1 VKDLVVPK
9 MSKLDIEFLFG
20 RYLTLLSSGEISFL

>member
-9 MSKLDIEFLFG
+9 MSKLDIEFMFG
-20 RYLTLLSSGEISFL
+20 SYLTLLSSGESYFL